1 MNLASVESTSCGFSS
16 AHCLHSNLSHS
27 DGGLM
32 AFLIWRRSRGKV
44 ENKENNRLAAIAH
57 VLCDSKRKVQCLCGH
72 QIAIISQTQS
82 QHRQNKQRN
91 FTKKSS
97 VYHRNESTRKQP
109 NGATKIPNKL
119 RFIRLASN
127 FSLFVGSWSRI
138 SSSAGAATTSS
149 RSWTTSS
156 AMVNRWKIAAS
167 VFFLTRFTLRCVGQF
182 PNPGKTLVFVRLYLA
197 SATLAMIWGI
207 SKS

>member
-1 MNLASVESTSCGFSS
+1 
-16 AHCLHSNLSHS
+16 
-27 DGGLM
+27 M

-72 QIAIISQTQS
+72 QIAIISQTKS

-97 VYHRNESTRKQP
+97 VYRRNESTWKQP

-127 FSLFVGSWSRI
+127 FSLFVGSWSRM

-167 VFFLTRFTLRCVGQF
+167 VFFDTLHSTLCRSVQTL
-182 PNPGKTLVFVRLYLA
+182 GKPWCLFVCTSPVLLWLWFEVYPSLSSRVR
-197 SATLAMIWGI
+197 SRIED
-207 SKS
+207 